1 MLPHCNDS
9 LLTLFTCHEN
19 EEQDHKQQL
28 QQGTAGLN
36 KNWVDSVVEG
46 VPWPLPTC
54 YYCSSLPK
62 NRQHKRLT
70 LACLHHTRLHG

>member
-19 EEQDHKQQL
+19 EEQNHKQQL

-54 YYCSSLPK
+54 YYSSSLPK
-62 NRQHKRLT
+62 IANTRDYITGKQ
-70 LACLHHTRLHG
+70 HTRLHG